1 MRMPPDQ
8 LLGDRLHHVAEIE
21 RALLLGHAGVEHD
34 LQQQVA
40 QFVAQVVEI
49 AALDRVGDL
58 VGFLD
63 RVGRDGRE
71 VLLQVPRAARF
82 PACAAPP

>member
-1 MRMPPDQ
+1 MACTTSRK
-8 LLGDRLHHVAEIE
+8 RE

-40 QFVAQVVEI
+40 QLVPQVVEI
-49 AALDRVGDL
+49 AARDRVGDL

-71 VLLQVPRAARF
+71 VLLQVPRAARSS
-82 PACAAPP
+82 ACAAPP